1 MNSETITISFALQLI
16 SWLFVLLS
24 LGWAIRTLPVDA
36 LRAEPRLQH
45 LLFGA
50 MVVLMLTWTFR
61 AGLSQGL
68 SIHFLGITTLVL
80 MFGWDLAVL
89 AGALALVGITIVG
102 IEDWSRLGLNTLT
115 IVIIPATVTLL
126 ILRFVERSI
135 PPNFFAYL
143 FLVAFLG
150 GGVTVA
156 SSGLS
161 LGVLLGL
168 DGVLSWGT
176 IYHEYVRYL
185 PLISFPE
192 GLINGIIMTA
202 MMVFHPDWIRT
213 FDAKVYIDSQ

>member
-16 SWLFVLLS
+16 SWLFVLSS
-24 LGWAIRTLPVDA
+24 LGWAIRTLPVGA

-89 AGALALVGITIVG
+89 AGTLALVGITIVG

-168 DGVLSWGT
+168 DGVLSWGRST
-176 IYHEYVRYL
+176 MSMFD
-185 PLISFPE
+185 IS
-192 GLINGIIMTA
+192 
-202 MMVFHPDWIRT
+202 R
-213 FDAKVYIDSQ
+213 